1 MSAAAPTPARAPGQV
16 RIIAGR
22 WRRRLVR
29 IPRQAQTRP
38 TPGRARETLF
48 NWLQP
53 GLADAVCL
61 DLFAG
66 SGALGLEALSRGA
79 RRVVA
84 VDRDAAAIRA
94 LRQTCASLRA
104 SPGDLTLHRADA
116 LHFLRTNGESF
127 DIVFLDPP
135 YYGGALRETLCATLA
150 ASGRVKPGARIY
162 LESAARAAPE
172 KIPPHWQLLRR
183 ANCGGARLALYRD
196 NRDRT

>member
-1 MSAAAPTPARAPGQV
+1 MPATAPTRAPGQV

-29 IPRQAQTRP
+29 IPRQTQTRP

-79 RRVVA
+79 ARVVA
-84 VDRDAAAIRA
+84 VDRNAAAIRA
-94 LRQTCASLRA
+94 LRQTCAALRVNA
-104 SPGDLTLHRADA
+104 GGLTLHRADA

-135 YYGGALRETLCATLA
+135 YGGALRETLCATLA
-150 ASGRVKPGARIY
+150 ASGCVKPGARIY
-162 LESAARAAPE
+162 LESAAHAAPE
-172 KIPPHWQLLRR
+172 AIPPHWQLLRR